1 MDPFR
6 SFVAYCVFSIGWP
19 DRCARSEVMASPV
32 PPVDKD
38 AAPASPTPIE
48 SSASIKVN
56 EPSDPAAAT
65 PTDPIATPNA
75 DPVKVENSN
84 SPAPSRLESAD
95 AETPGPDGAGDNG
108 RGTKTTAGRKRKL
121 NSMSAR
127 GVANLTPDQLA
138 KKRNND
144 RLAQRAIRERTK
156 FHIDALEHQVQ
167 QLSSQKPVLDLQAA
181 LRRNDD
187 MQAENRELRQG
198 LKSVMDIVQ
207 PLLGKPGPTSGE
219 NHVFRL
225 FQIL

>member
-1 MDPFR
+1 
-6 SFVAYCVFSIGWP
+6 
-19 DRCARSEVMASPV
+19 MASPV

-38 AAPASPTPIE
+38 TAPASPTPIE
-48 SSASIKVN
+48 PSTSIIVN
-56 EPSDPAAAT
+56 EPSDAAAAT
-65 PTDPIATPNA
+65 PTDPIATPSA
-75 DPVKVENSN
+75 DPVKVETSN
-84 SPAPSRLESAD
+84 SPAPSRLDSAD
-95 AETPGPDGAGDNG
+95 AETPGPDGAGDG
-108 RGTKTTAGRKRKL
+108 SRGTKTTAGRKCKL

-127 GVANLTPDQLA
+127 GVTNLTPDQLA

-156 FHIDALEHQVQ
+156 FHIDALEQQVH

-187 MQAENRELRQG
+187 VQAENRELRQG
-198 LKSVMDIVQ
+198 LKSVMDVVQ

-225 FQIL
+225 FQVFWRYRF